1 MHTRVNVYTQCRI
14 QLWSWSSFFHFG
26 IEQSE
31 VNFSLPSIN
40 EVRWRNSGIVDPLN
54 FCYLATYLSV
64 DGGNIKEST
73 IDLSQFGANSFYMVW
88 KLCA

>member
-1 MHTRVNVYTQCRI
+1 MQNPTMELELVFPLRNRAI
-14 QLWSWSSFFHFG
+14 L
-26 IEQSE
+26 E

-73 IDLSQFGANSFYMVW
+73 VDLSQFGANSFYMAW